1 VIFRSSNTHST
12 ERPETGDTLNRVTLQ
27 TAASRPVSTTPAPK
41 IRLTALDGLRG
52 VAALIVMLHHMYLVA
67 VPSLRSVGGSA
78 PGSLYWWVSGTP
90 LKLLTAGSEAVL
102 VFFVLSGLVVALPA
116 LRNSRFSWS
125 GFLASRIARIYL
137 PVWASLAIGTAL
149 IWLVPRDPLAVTP
162 GSWVASSNATSTTAA
177 TLLNQMSLTTASYDI
192 NNVLWSLR
200 WELAF
205 SVLLPL
211 FAVVAVLVRRRWL
224 LAVSVTFAL
233 SLLGLLTNI
242 DALRYL
248 PVFFIGT
255 LMAVR
260 LDSIQE
266 WTRRRLR
273 RPHARRWG
281 IALVVGSLGLLIA
294 HWCAEPLAA
303 PGTLPGRVLT
313 QLAMLG
319 AAGLVLA
326 AIGVPFL
333 RRALDSRPSQ
343 WLGRVSFSLYLIH
356 VPILATLAFLLGDD
370 NWWLVALLTIP
381 LALLT
386 AWGFH
391 HAVERPFHRVARRT
405 AQVTATGSAKITA
418 HLIRR

>member
-1 VIFRSSNTHST
+1 M
-12 ERPETGDTLNRVTLQ
+12 
-27 TAASRPVSTTPAPK
+27 PAPMPAPTK
-41 IRLTALDGLRG
+41 RLTALDGLRG
-52 VAALIVMLHHMYLVA
+52 IAALVVMFHHVYLVA
-67 VPSLRSVGGSA
+67 VPSLRRGGGSA
-78 PGSLYWWVSGTP
+78 PGSLYWWVSETP
-90 LKLLTAGSEAVL
+90 LKILTAGSEAVL

-116 LRNSRFSWS
+116 LRTSRFSWS
-125 GFLASRIARIYL
+125 GFLSGRLARIYL
-137 PVWASLAIGTAL
+137 PVWASLTIGTAL
-149 IWLVPRDPLAVTP
+149 IWLLPRDLAAVTP
-162 GSWVASSNATSTTAA
+162 GSWVASSNATSTTVT
-177 TLLNQMSLTTASYDI
+177 TLLNQVSLTTASYDI

-211 FAVVAVLVRRRWL
+211 FAAVAVLVRRRWL
-224 LAVSVTFAL
+224 LSVAAAFAL

-255 LMAVR
+255 VMAVR

-266 WTRRRLR
+266 WTRRRIR

-281 IALVVGSLGLLIA
+281 IALVIGSLVLLVV
-294 HWCAEPLAA
+294 HWLARPIAA
-303 PGTLPGRVLT
+303 PGTLPGSILT
-313 QLAMLG
+313 QLAVLG

-343 WLGRVSFSLYLIH
+343 WLGRMSFSLYLIH

-370 NWWLVALLTIP
+370 KWWLVALLTIP
-381 LALLT
+381 LSLLT

-391 HAVERPFHRVARRT
+391 QALERPSHRLARRT
-405 AQVTATGSAKITA
+405 AHVAATWTSKITA
-418 HLIRR
+418 QMTRR